1 MDITTLYDKT
11 SQQMTVRSGTDT
23 SSKGSN
29 SHTTAASTASGTT
42 SGLSLDSAYIS
53 PALQAKARTEA
64 LQTQFT
70 KTLAAKFEEQGIDV
84 SQPVTLTRTTD
95 GIVTVAGE
103 HPDKEAIEQLFA
115 DVPALTE
122 AFNALADSSTQAASM
137 TASQSA
143 SLVRANGYAAYLT
156 QMSSTASTSDFYY
169 SYMEGASTTYFS

>member
-1 MDITTLYDKT
+1 MDITTIYDKT

-29 SHTTAASTASGTT
+29 SRTTVASTATGT
-42 SGLSLDSAYIS
+42 SSSQSVDSAYIS
-53 PALQAKARTEA
+53 PALQTKAQNEA

-70 KTLAAKFEEQGIDV
+70 KTLAAKFDELGIDV
-84 SQPVTLTRTTD
+84 SQPITLTRTSD
-95 GIVTVAGE
+95 GTVTVAGD
-103 HPDKEAIEQLFA
+103 HPDKDAIEKLFT

-122 AFNALADSSTQAASM
+122 AFNALADNSTKLASM

-156 QMSSTASTSDFYY
+156 QINSTASTSDFYY
-169 SYMEGASTTYFS
+169 SYMDGTAATYLR